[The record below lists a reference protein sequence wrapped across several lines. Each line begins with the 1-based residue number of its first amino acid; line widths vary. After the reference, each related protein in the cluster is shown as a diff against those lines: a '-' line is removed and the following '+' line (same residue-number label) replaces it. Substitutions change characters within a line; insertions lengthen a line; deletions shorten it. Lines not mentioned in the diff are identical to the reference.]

1 MSDLENKM
9 NSAVSHFEKEL
20 NSLRTS
26 RANPSML
33 DNILVDAYGSRTPLN
48 QLGNI
53 SVQDA
58 STITIQ
64 VWDSSLIKSIEDAI
78 SESNLGINPQTD
90 GQLIRLPIPKLS
102 EERRKEIIKIASE
115 FAENSKVAIRNIRR
129 DFIEAS
135 KNEKKDLNLSEDD
148 LKRKLNDIQK
158 ITDNNIENID
168 KILELK
174 KTDILKVQ
182 FLLNKLNHIALI
194 LDGNKRWAKKNKLSY
209 INGYTKGFEN
219 IKNLVTYSLSKQVAN
234 LTIFTLSSE
243 NFNRSSINVIYEII
257 YNNFSKTFNDLVK
270 EKGIKIKI
278 FGSRK
283 NLPNKILEIFQNIE
297 ESSLNNK
304 NLNLNIAFNYG
315 FKDEIKNIITNI
327 TKKDKNI
334 KFDNQKDIDNLFFLG
349 AFPDPDI
356 LIRTGGYKRLSNF
369 IMYNLT
375 YTELFFT
382 ETLWPDF
389 SEKEFNL
396 IINQYLNIDRKYGL

>member
-1 MSDLENKM
+1 M
-9 NSAVSHFEKEL
+9 
-20 NSLRTS
+20 
-26 RANPSML
+26 
-33 DNILVDAYGSRTPLN
+33 
-48 QLGNI
+48 
-53 SVQDA
+53 
-58 STITIQ
+58 
-64 VWDSSLIKSIEDAI
+64 
-78 SESNLGINPQTD
+78 
-90 GQLIRLPIPKLS
+90 
-102 EERRKEIIKIASE
+102 
-115 FAENSKVAIRNIRR
+115 
-129 DFIEAS
+129 
-135 KNEKKDLNLSEDD
+135 
-148 LKRKLNDIQK
+148 
-158 ITDNNIENID
+158 
-168 KILELK
+168 
-174 KTDILKVQ
+174 
-182 FLLNKLNHIALI
+182 LNKLNHIALI

-243 NFNRSSINVIYEII
+243 NFNRSSINIIYDII

-315 FKDEIKNIITNI
+315 FKDEIKNIITSI
-327 TKKDKNI
+327 TKKENNI
-334 KFDNQKDIDNLFFLG
+334 KLDNQKDIDKLFFLG

-389 SEKEFNL
+389 SEKEFSL